1 MKINSIVIEDFINYK
16 KPSMFIGMGTC
27 TWKCC
32 KESNIPITVCQNHEL
47 INNTKD
53 IDVTSIIEAYKNNSI
68 TEALVIGGLEP
79 FDTFSDL
86 LTLVDS
92 FRQSCSDDIVIY
104 TGYYPYE
111 ISNYLT
117 YLCEYENIII
127 KFGRFIPDN
136 NPHRDDVLG
145 VDLISDNQYAVKL
158 NTDVKD
164 IIKAMGENNGYC
176 PCMIK
181 QTKDTLCCCK
191 AFRNKKS
198 GTCHCGIFS
207 K

>member
-1 MKINSIVIEDFINYK
+1 
-16 KPSMFIGMGTC
+16 MFIGMGTC

-32 KESNIPITVCQNHEL
+32 TESNIPIEVCQNHEL

-53 IDVTSIIEAYKNNSI
+53 VDVTSIIESYKNNSI

-86 LTLVDS
+86 LTLVDA

-158 NTDVKD
+158 NTDAKD

-181 QTKDTLCCCK
+181 QTEDTLCCCK

>member
-1 MKINSIVIEDFINYK
+1 MKISSIKIEDFVNYK

-32 KESNIPITVCQNHEL
+32 TESNIPIKVCQNYEL
-47 INNTKD
+47 INSTKD
-53 IDVTSIIEAYKNNSI
+53 VDIISIIESYKNNSI

-79 FDTFSDL
+79 FDTFLDL
-86 LTLVDS
+86 LTLVDF

-104 TGYYPYE
+104 TGYYHYE
-111 ISNYLT
+111 ISNHLT

-127 KFGRFIPDN
+127 KFGRFIPNN

-158 NTDVKD
+158 NTNTKD
-164 IIKAMGENNGYC
+164 IIKAMKGHNGHC

-181 QTKDTLCCCK
+181 QTEDTLCCCK

-198 GTCHCGIFS
+198 CTCRCGIFS

>member
-1 MKINSIVIEDFINYK
+1 
-16 KPSMFIGMGTC
+16 MFIGMGTC

-53 IDVTSIIEAYKNNSI
+53 VDVTSIIEAYKNNSI

-127 KFGRFIPDN
+127 KFGRFIPNN

-181 QTKDTLCCCK
+181 QTEDTLCCCK